1 MENWIVPMA
10 IIVII
15 IGFTV
20 NVVTQIMTLGTLQ
33 LRLKQTWGFQIVT
46 PVVYL
51 LMTFLYFLIDRWIA
65 LGFGYLG
72 MLYFFRAFY
81 PDGIYKGGI
90 KHSNRV
96 VFWKDVTGYQID
108 SGDAKRKTL
117 KFETLPSG
125 IFKRTLAS
133 FNIQPEVE
141 KELRNTLFE
150 LNVVKT
156 SNRKL

>member
-10 IIVII
+10 IIIII

-20 NVVTQIMTLGTLQ
+20 NSVTQIMTLGILQ

-51 LMTFLYFLIDRWIA
+51 LMTFLYIVIDRWIA

-81 PDGIYKGGI
+81 PDGIYMGGI
-90 KHSNRV
+90 KHSNRI
-96 VFWKDVTGYQID
+96 VFWKNVTGYQID
-108 SGDAKRKTL
+108 IVDTKHKTL
-117 KFETLPSG
+117 KLETLPSG
-125 IFKRTLAS
+125 LFKRTLAS
-133 FNIQPEVE
+133 FNMQPEVE
-141 KELRNTLFE
+141 KDIRNALNE
-150 LNVVKT
+150 LNIVKT

>member
-1 MENWIVPMA
+1 MANWIVPMV
-10 IIVII
+10 IIVIM

-20 NVVTQIMTLGTLQ
+20 NSVWQIKTLGILQ

-51 LMTFLYFLIDRWIA
+51 LMTFLYFMIDRWIA

-90 KHSNRV
+90 KHSNRL
-96 VFWKDVTGYQID
+96 VFWKAVTGYQID

-125 IFKRTLAS
+125 LFKRTLAS
-133 FNIQPEVE
+133 FNIQPDVE
-141 KELRNTLFE
+141 KEIRNTLFE
-150 LNVVKT
+150 LNIVKI

>member
-1 MENWIVPMA
+1 MGNWIVPMA

-20 NVVTQIMTLGTLQ
+20 NIVTQIKTLGILQ
-33 LRLKQTWGFQIVT
+33 LRLKQTWGFQIIT

-51 LMTFLYFLIDRWIA
+51 LMTFLYIMIDRWIA

-108 SGDAKRKTL
+108 SGDSKHKTL

-133 FNIQPEVE
+133 FNIQPDVE
-141 KELRNTLFE
+141 KETRNVLLE
-150 LNVVKT
+150 LNIVKT